1 MQRLLTI
8 LIPVL
13 LTVMSPSYVLA
24 ADYAPL
30 TEEQLNSYYTEIY
43 KALSK
48 AEERVQALQT
58 AVNDNSRAPAWND
71 KLELQ
76 HAIIQLEVKRTLF
89 ANFKGTE
96 SLRSALVRD
105 KLLQVLNNP
114 GITESDLADL
124 QTLVLEEK
132 AKIKA
137 LGAPQTTVPSGT

>member
-1 MQRLLTI
+1 MLRLLTI
-8 LIPVL
+8 FLPVI
-13 LTVMSPSYVLA
+13 LTVVSPGFVMA

-48 AEERVQALQT
+48 AEERVQGLQS
-58 AVNDNSRAPAWND
+58 AISNPGRAPAWND

-96 SLRSALVRD
+96 SLRSAQVRD

-114 GITESDLADL
+114 GIKESDLADL

-137 LGAPQTTVPSGT
+137 MGGSQTTVPSGT